1 MFKNLTPNQLSLLIA
16 GAASFLFALIFVGA
30 TLLFAAVVPW
40 ISVAIALGFGFPI
53 SYFLFRY
60 LLQQYIYR
68 KVKLIYKIIH
78 RAKSS
83 AKPIPMK
90 MNEDIL
96 GTVDKEVFMWAEDRQ
111 RQIEDLKSLENYRRS
126 FLGNISHELK
136 TPIFS
141 LQGYLFTLLEGGLYD
156 EQINLKYLRNA
167 TRNIDR
173 LITIVEDLES
183 ISKMESGEMEL
194 DIQKFDIKKLAQ
206 EVFDDVEMQAKKR
219 NIRLGF
225 KQGAN
230 QNVMVMADRENI
242 RQVIMNL
249 IVNSIKYGRDGG
261 ETKVSFYDMDKY
273 ILVEVSDNGLGIE
286 EKHLSHL
293 FDRFYRVDK
302 SRSRELGGSGLG
314 LSIVKHIMEAHNQ
327 TINVRSTIGVG
338 STFGFTLA
346 KSK

>member
-16 GAASFLFALIFVGA
+16 GAASILFSTLGLLSA
-30 TLLFAAVVPW
+30 LLFGSRFPW
-40 ISVAIALGFGFPI
+40 QGVLIITLVGFPI
-53 SYFLFRY
+53 AYFLFRY
-60 LLQQYIYR
+60 FLQQYIYR

-78 RAKSS
+78 QAKSS
-83 AKPIPMK
+83 GKSPSMK

-96 GTVDKEVFMWAEDRQ
+96 GNVDKEVFLWAEDRQ
-111 RQIEDLKSLENYRRS
+111 KQIEDLKSLENYRRS

-156 EQINLKYLRNA
+156 EQINLRYLRNA
-167 TRNIDR
+167 TRNVER

-183 ISKMESGEMEL
+183 ISKLESGEMEL
-194 DIQKFDIKKLAQ
+194 DIQRFDIKKLTQ
-206 EVFDDVEMQAKKR
+206 EVFDDVEMQARSRQIK
-219 NIRLGF
+219 LGL

-230 QNVMVMADRENI
+230 QSVMVMADRENI

-249 IVNSIKYGRDGG
+249 VVNSIKYGREGG
-261 ETKVSFYDMDKY
+261 ETKAGFYDMDKY
-273 ILVEVSDNGLGIE
+273 ILVEISDNGLGIE
-286 EKHLSHL
+286 ENHLPHL

-314 LSIVKHIMEAHNQ
+314 LSIVKHIIEAHNQ

-346 KSK
+346 KAK